1 MKNDLLAR
9 ATGRGFAD
17 AREKR
22 HEPVIVVLRPFFEW
36 MMMALR
42 ALQPRPEKQLCR
54 ILHLRLLRTD
64 LFKPGRR
71 RALVN
76 PAGSREDFSHK
87 LVVRLVIVQAFLDP
101 VVKGQSGAKLG
112 TVGTLVAQQR
122 RPFVGKI
129 LGVFLTAEQA
139 LDESLTL
146 VRRWIIKK

>member
-1 MKNDLLAR
+1 
-9 ATGRGFAD
+9 
-17 AREKR
+17 
-22 HEPVIVVLRPFFEW
+22 

-139 LDESLTL
+139 LDDSLTL